1 VSLLAQALA
10 LGARPRLR
18 ITLRETEDPEA
29 DLARA
34 RPLFQMLA
42 SAPGCEAVVVTIV
55 RQDGGKDT
63 VLFRCSLPPSLLREL
78 SKAIRQATATA
89 SHRR

>member
-1 VSLLAQALA
+1 MSLLAQALK

-18 ITLRETEDPEA
+18 ITLRETEDPAA

-34 RPLFQMLA
+34 RPLFQLLA
-42 SAPGCEAVVVTIV
+42 SHPGREAVVVTIA

-63 VLFRCSLPPSLLREL
+63 VLFRCSLSPSLLREL
-78 SKAIRQATATA
+78 AEAIRQATT
-89 SHRR
+89 SDGHRR